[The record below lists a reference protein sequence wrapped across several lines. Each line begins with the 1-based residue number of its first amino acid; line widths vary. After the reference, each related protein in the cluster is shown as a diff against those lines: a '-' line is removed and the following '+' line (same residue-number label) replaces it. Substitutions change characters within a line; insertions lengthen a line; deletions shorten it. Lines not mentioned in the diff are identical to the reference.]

1 MNEKQTVMVL
11 QGSKILYHKIR
22 SDVDITVDH
31 IERWFLW
38 KQNPLAL
45 RLVLRGFM

>member
-1 MNEKQTVMVL
+1 MNSKQPVKVL

-31 IERWFLW
+31 IERLTI
-38 KQNPLAL
+38 KSQP
-45 RLVLRGFM
+45 RK